1 MKTYQPNRA
10 LVKTLEEIE
19 NRFDDLRT
27 ADYLVKKYHEQ
38 NDGELEEDVKR
49 FGEEVRKV
57 MRIYVDAISSL
68 NVDGK
73 ESQFYDC
80 FTAYESALDGFD
92 EEGKFVH
99 FWRNVVTKTK
109 VCFKIEPV
117 SGP

>member
-27 ADYLVKKYHEQ
+27 ADYLVKKYREQ